1 MKIEN
6 DGRLNEFS
14 KKMRETTIELKRDKT
29 TERWACV

>member
-1 MKIEN
+1 MMEGLMN
-6 DGRLNEFS
+6 LA